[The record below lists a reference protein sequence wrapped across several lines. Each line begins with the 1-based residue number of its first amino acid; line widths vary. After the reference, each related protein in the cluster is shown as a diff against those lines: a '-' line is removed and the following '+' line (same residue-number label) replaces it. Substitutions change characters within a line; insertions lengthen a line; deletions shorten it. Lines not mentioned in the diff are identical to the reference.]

1 MSSVQFLVLHVYGDY
16 MCLLFSFWY
25 YMSTEMRCVFCSLSG
40 TTCLRS
46 SHVSAAQFL
55 VLHVCRVQ
63 MCLLFSFWYYMSTE
77 ITSVPYLGA
86 LRLLLIPRNTTGI
99 VPTSLKKF

>member
-1 MSSVQFLVLHVYGDY
+1 MSSVQFLELDVYGD
-16 MCLLFSFWY
+16 
-25 YMSTEMRCVFCSLSG
+25 E
-40 TTCLRS
+40 
-46 SHVSAAQFL
+46 
-55 VLHVCRVQ
+55 

>member
-1 MSSVQFLVLHVYGDY
+1 MSYVQFLVLHVYGD
-16 MCLLFSFWY
+16 
-25 YMSTEMRCVFCSLSG
+25 E
-40 TTCLRS
+40 
-46 SHVSAAQFL
+46 
-55 VLHVCRVQ
+55 

-99 VPTSLKKF
+99 VPTSLKKLSQEIIKHMQNFIC